1 MHVEGRLS
9 RQWSLNSDITVFH
22 VTRNFGSVYK
32 TAAKPETLRNNH
44 ITTF

>member
-9 RQWSLNSDITVFH
+9 RQCSLNSDITVFH
-22 VTRNFGSVYK
+22 VTRSFGSVYK
-32 TAAKPETLRNNH
+32 AAAKSETQPNNR